1 MITIKELERMTGFNS
16 FLNFYRKVTHSTWSA
31 ILNGDTKYYFQEG
44 ELMKEVDLNI
54 TIEELKKMADEEKGK
69 FI

>member
-1 MITIKELERMTGFNS
+1 MITIKDLERITGYNS
-16 FLNFYRKVTHSTWSA
+16 FLNFYRKVAHSVWSA
-31 ILNGDTKYYFQEG
+31 NLNGDTKYYFQEG

-54 TIEELKKMADEEKGK
+54 TIEELKKMADEERGK